1 MTKYI
6 DEKVKGAEQIKNMN
20 VTIES
25 LNKIYVVANEASERQ
40 SVQFEDLRDKIHKF
54 VDCFREK

>member
-6 DEKVKGAEQIKNMN
+6 DEKVKGAEQIKNIN

-25 LNKIYVVANEASERQ
+25 LKKIYDVASDASER
-40 SVQFEDLRDKIHKF
+40 
-54 VDCFREK
+54 